1 MEWEYKTITSADNP
15 LIKMIAGLNDKKN
28 RDKEGLFYIEGRFNL
43 EEALKNSIAIKYVLF
58 TEEGL
63 LNELP
68 ASAAFKNAELVLIN
82 PQLLKKISRVDSP
95 HGIIAVAEKPCIN
108 EDDLPLGKNPLI
120 VIGDNIRDPGNV
132 GTIIRSADAA
142 NADAVVL
149 SSNSADVFNP
159 KVVRSTGGSIFHL
172 PVVNG
177 CDLKSFIKRVK
188 KNKGI
193 RIIGAS
199 AKGKTD
205 HTKVDFTL
213 PSAIIIGNEALG
225 ISKEIEA
232 LCDETAAIPIPGKAE
247 SLNAAVSCSIL
258 LYEAV
263 RQRCSKK

>member
-1 MEWEYKTITSADNP
+1 MARELTSADNP

-43 EEALKNSIAIKYVLF
+43 EEAIKSNFAIKYILF
-58 TEEGL
+58 TEESL

-68 ASAAFKNAELVLIN
+68 ASTALKNAELVLIN
-82 PQLLKKISRVDSP
+82 TQILKKITQVDTP
-95 HGIIAVAEKPCIN
+95 QGIIAAAEIPGTRADK
-108 EDDLPLGKNPLI
+108 LSLGKNPLI
-120 VIGDNIRDPGNV
+120 VIGDDIRDPGNA

-142 NADAVVL
+142 GADAVVF
-149 SSNSADVFNP
+149 SSNSADIYNP

-177 CDLKSFIKRVK
+177 CDLKTFITGIK
-188 KNKGI
+188 KEKGI
-193 RIIGAS
+193 KIIAGS
-199 AKGKTD
+199 AKGKMPY
-205 HTKVDFTL
+205 TKVDFTL
-213 PSAIIIGNEALG
+213 PSAIIIGNEASG

-232 LCDETAAIPIPGKAE
+232 LCDETAAIPIQGKAE
-247 SLNAAVSCSIL
+247 SLNAAVSCSIM